1 MIVKII
7 NNKSF
12 PDSLKINSIYKVLK
26 ETDKMYKIKD
36 EVDGIFFIN
45 KESFEI
51 VEGQYEYKINKK

>member
-12 PDSLKINSIYKVLK
+12 PSLLKINSIYKVLK

-36 EVDGIFFIN
+36 KENGIFFIN

-51 VEGQYEYKINKK
+51 VEE